1 MDALSGAA
9 HQHVR
14 DHARPRS
21 VFDPPAD
28 EDELFNDG
36 QIAAQAA
43 ASFYER
49 LRAGASDMRCALR
62 SLGTVREVFPA
73 LASALRAAKIPV
85 GMVRGVWVVPPF
97 VAAGID
103 GADIPWREA
112 RTRLAPFAR
121 NDLWPRIDAE
131 VRGNRAVGW
140 EQIGLQPENLVLVK
154 HALPFHRLA
163 AAAWRHASARNL
175 AAAAREVWHGAT
187 RGRLVDLCAAT
198 WPYRWSW
205 LCVWIGALCAIAI
218 GHRATAGTVPATWHD
233 IAMLLMANAVGVVY
247 AARGRASADAAL
259 ADASSFKEAGSA
271 ALRRGDLDAACAQ
284 YDAGAQ
290 AASRLAA
297 MSHLNGVYRERG
309 ARARVACLNNHAL
322 VHLRRISSSRSH
334 PRYRRDRASRLNNHA
349 LVHLRRED
357 WGAAAAMCDRV
368 LEIAPE
374 ISPRSRLARAKALYR
389 RSVARANLGDV
400 AGALG
405 DLNLAQSLV
414 PDDAEVIKLRRV
426 LEARGARLAT

>member
-49 LRAGASDMRCALR
+49 LRAGVSDMRCALR

-73 LASALRAAKIPV
+73 LASVLRAANVPT

-97 VAAGID
+97 VVAGID
-103 GADIPWREA
+103 GAEIPWREA
-112 RTRLAPFAR
+112 RTRLAPFAQ

-131 VRGNRAVGW
+131 VRANRAVGW
-140 EQIGLQPENLVLVK
+140 EQMGLQPENLVLVK

-163 AAAWRHASARNL
+163 AAAWRQASARNL
-175 AAAAREVWHGAT
+175 AVAAREVWHAAT
-187 RGRLVDLCAAT
+187 RGRFIDLCASI

-205 LCVWIGALCAIAI
+205 LGGWIGALCAVAT

-259 ADASSFKEAGSA
+259 ADALSFKEAGTA

-297 MSHLNGVYRERG
+297 MANLNSVYRERG

-322 VHLRRISSSRSH
+322 VHLRRG
-334 PRYRRDRASRLNNHA
+334 
-349 LVHLRRED
+349 D
-357 WGAAAAMCDRV
+357 WDAAAAACDLV

-374 ISPRSRLARAKALYR
+374 IAPRSRLARAKALYR
-389 RSVARANLGDV
+389 RSVARANLGDM

-405 DLNLAQSLV
+405 DLNLAQSLA
-414 PDDAEVIKLRRV
+414 PDDAEVIKLRCV
-426 LEARGARLAT
+426 LEVREARLVISAKAVE

>member
-1 MDALSGAA
+1 MRPNASSIGYSLRAFSRESPSMDALSGAA

-14 DHARPRS
+14 DHTRPRS

-49 LRAGASDMRCALR
+49 LRAGASGMRCALR
-62 SLGTVREVFPA
+62 SLGTVREVLPA

-112 RTRLAPFAR
+112 CTRLAPFAR

-140 EQIGLQPENLVLVK
+140 EQMGLQPENLVLVK

-163 AAAWRHASARNL
+163 AATWRHASARNL
-175 AAAAREVWHGAT
+175 AAAAREVWHSAT

-205 LCVWIGALCAIAI
+205 LCVWIGALCAIAT

-297 MSHLNGVYRERG
+297 MSHLNDVYRERG

-322 VHLRRISSSRSH
+322 VHLRR
-334 PRYRRDRASRLNNHA
+334 
-349 LVHLRRED
+349 ED
-357 WGAAAAMCDRV
+357 WGAAAATCDLV

-400 AGALG
+400 ARALG
-405 DLNLAQSLV
+405 YLNLAQSLV
-414 PDDAEVIKLRRV
+414 PDDAEVIQLRRV
-426 LEARGARLAT
+426 LEAREARLAT